1 MSKDANP
8 KESIIKAAYADVNK
22 FGQNGEFDKAMKA
35 VNRILGVA
43 PDDQTALHCKVICL
57 IQVSKFEE
65 AVKFIDKNKLAS
77 ALIFEKAYCEY
88 RLNKP
93 ENALKII
100 DDARLPSLPPNL
112 KELRTQV
119 LYRLERYE
127 ECFESYKEIIKN
139 TSDDYED
146 ERRTNLSAVAA
157 NLALDETKDIPDIP
171 EETYEQHF
179 NGSCILSNRQKY
191 VEAEKKLRASEKLCR
206 DTLEEDG
213 ASEDEIREELDVIRV
228 QIAYCLQMQGKTKE
242 AASIYAEV
250 LKNKPKDPALVAVA
264 SNNSVAIN
272 RDQHVFDSKKKI
284 RSALAESCEHKLTS
298 RQKKA
303 IALNN
308 CLLALFTN
316 SSEQV
321 QQFCTKLANQYPD
334 LEFQTVLIKATQL
347 SKDKKQKEAIDLLQK
362 YASNTKDKDQAFA
375 TKFAII
381 QLLLS
386 QGDRKGAV
394 EVFLSLGEN
403 KYKPG
408 IVSALV
414 TLYLGL
420 NNKPAASELLK
431 TAVDWYKKNNVS
443 SADLSDMWR
452 QAAEFHLRGGATET
466 AASSLEEL
474 LKLKPNDM
482 KVLAQL
488 VIAYAQFNPKKALEV
503 SKKLPK
509 LETLTTASEI
519 DALESANWVMSTK
532 AAKKSANAKIE
543 MSPGTPV
550 VERKKN
556 NRRKRKGKLP
566 KNYNAEV
573 PPDPERWLPK
583 YERTGYRKKRDRR
596 TKEIIKGS
604 QGMSSQAAEQYDM
617 SNRANLGKNSPA
629 TPVYQE
635 PTPGP
640 RQQHRKGGHKKKK
653 GNNRF

>member
-1 MSKDANP
+1 MSKDTSP
-8 KESIIKAAYADVNK
+8 KEAIIKTAYADVNK
-22 FGQNGEFDKAMKA
+22 FGQNGDFDKAMKA

-43 PDDQTALHCKVICL
+43 PDDTTALHCKVICL
-57 IQVSKFEE
+57 IQLSKFEE
-65 AVKFIDKNKLAS
+65 AAKFIEKNKLAS
-77 ALIFEKAYCEY
+77 LVFEKAYCEY

-100 DDARLPSLPPNL
+100 DEAHLPSLPPNL
-112 KELRTQV
+112 KELKTQV

-157 NLALDETKDIPDIP
+157 NLALDQAKEIPAIP

-191 VEAEKKLRASEKLCR
+191 ADAEKKLRNSEKLCR
-206 DTLEEDG
+206 ETLEEDG
-213 ASEDEIREELDVIRV
+213 ATEDEIREELDIIRV
-228 QIAYCLQMQGKTKE
+228 QVAYCMQMQGKTKE
-242 AASIYAEV
+242 AAAIYAEV
-250 LKNKPKDPALVAVA
+250 LKNKPKDPALIAVA
-264 SNNSVAIN
+264 SNNSVVIN
-272 RDQHVFDSKKKI
+272 KDQHVFDSKKKI
-284 RSALAESCEHKLTS
+284 RSAMADACEYKLTS

-316 SSEQV
+316 ASDQV
-321 QQFCTKLANQYPD
+321 QQFGTKLAHQYPD
-334 LEFQTVLIKATQL
+334 LVFQSLLIKASQL
-347 SKDKKQKEAIDLLQK
+347 SKDKKHKEAVELLQK
-362 YASNTKDKDQAFA
+362 FATSTANKDQAFA
-375 TKFAII
+375 AKFAIV

-386 QGDRKGAV
+386 QGARKEAADV
-394 EVFLSLGEN
+394 LLSLGES

-408 IVSALV
+408 VVSALV
-414 TLYLGL
+414 SLYLGL

-503 SKKLPK
+503 SRKLPK

-519 DALESANWVMSTK
+519 DALEAANWVMSTK

-543 MSPGTPV
+543 QSPGTPAA
-550 VERKKN
+550 ERKKN
-556 NRRKRKGKLP
+556 RKRKRKGKLP

-573 PPDPERWLPK
+573 APDPERWLPK
-583 YERTGYRKKRDRR
+583 YERTGFRKKRDRR
-596 TKEIIKGS
+596 AKDIIKGS
-604 QGMSSQAAEQYDM
+604 QGMSTQAAEQYDM

-653 GNNRF
+653 GGRF